1 MSGIGPSVGSRQA
14 CPARTQPQGASMTDV
29 VVFHHAQGL
38 TDGVRRFA
46 DQLRKAGHRVTV
58 PDLYDGKTFGTLE
71 DGIGYAQE
79 VGFDT
84 IIERGRAAVEGL
96 PNELV
101 YAGFSLG
108 VLPAQMLAQTR
119 PGTKGALLLHGCVPV
134 SEFGG
139 SWPEDTPVQIHG
151 MDADPL
157 FIEEDLGAARE
168 LATLNWAT
176 ELFLYP
182 GNKHLF
188 ADSSL
193 PDYDEAAATL
203 LMQRVLS
210 FLGSPG
216 RIEPGPAGGER
227 ELRGQYL
234 DFQRATV
241 LAKTE
246 GLSREQMARRHA
258 PSALTLAGMLYH
270 LALVEETWLEV
281 RFLGLPEREPWAGV
295 DFDADPEWEFR
306 TSAEMEP
313 EQLRQR
319 YREACERS
327 RQAAAQASGLGQ
339 ESVMT
344 FPDGRHFTLGWVLLH
359 LLEETARHAG
369 HADLIREAIDGTV
382 GE

>member
-1 MSGIGPSVGSRQA
+1 
-14 CPARTQPQGASMTDV
+14 MTDV

-38 TDGVRRFA
+38 TDGVRQFA

-58 PDLYDGKTFGTLE
+58 PDLYDGKTFSTLE

-79 VGFDT
+79 IGFDT
-84 IIERGRAAVEGL
+84 IIERGRAAVEGQ

-108 VLPAQMLAQTR
+108 VLPAQALAQTR
-119 PGTKGALLLHGCVPV
+119 PGGKGALLMHACVPV

-157 FIEEDLGAARE
+157 FVEEDLPAARE
-168 LATLNWAT
+168 LLELTWAA

-188 ADSSL
+188 ADPSL
-193 PDYDEAAATL
+193 PDYDGPAATL
-203 LMQRVLS
+203 LMQRVLG
-210 FLGSPG
+210 FLASTG
-216 RIEPGPAGGER
+216 RPETDPIGGER
-227 ELRGQYL
+227 ELLGQYL
-234 DFQRATV
+234 DFQRQTM

-246 GLSREQMARRHA
+246 GLGREQMARRHA
-258 PSALTLAGMLYH
+258 PSTLTLAGLLYH

-281 RFLGLPEREPWAGV
+281 RFLGLPVREPWAGV

-306 TSAEMEP
+306 TSAELEP
-313 EQLRQR
+313 EQVRQR
-319 YREACERS
+319 YRQACVRS
-327 RQAAAQASGLGQ
+327 REAAAQADTLDQ
-339 ESVMT
+339 LSVQ
-344 FPDGRHFTLGWVLLH
+344 PLRDGRRFTLRWVLLH

-369 HADLIREAIDGTV
+369 HADLLREAIDGIV